1 MKEADWELGRKQT
14 ARTNTIQQQK
24 TYSFICFLPQ
34 LPPLLLYLVLV
45 ISIFPL
51 FISPSRSLFS
61 TGTFWVQCPLI
72 LFWARCP
79 LFSRF
84 PKSSLLPPALLPLF
98 HNVLMSNS
106 FSPFLPTSLFLSF
119 AWSILLTFVS
129 LPLYFLL
136 YLFSHII
143 FPLPPPL
150 PASRP
155 PAAGGRFRGPGGDD
169 LTVDGAQQQHE
180 PDGSKHLGGR
190 YPMRLRDGHV
200 QDCCCHCG
208 RERSKR
214 SWQHY
219 KQRSWMS
226 RLLFKLTPNSALW
239 GPKIQLDPNI
249 VHLNEFVVWTAV
261 PHFSLIW
268 ISNSLTPTC
277 ASTILLWWRKSNI

>member
-143 FPLPPPL
+143 FPLFFPIPPP
-150 PASRP
+150 PVTCVSSPRCWRQVSGSWWRRSDSGRC
-155 PAAGGRFRGPGGDD
+155 PAATWARWLQTPRWP
-169 LTVDGAQQQHE
+169 VSHE
-180 PDGSKHLGGR
+180 AEGWSRTGLLLPL
-190 YPMRLRDGHV
+190 
-200 QDCCCHCG
+200 
-208 RERSKR
+208 RERA
-214 SWQHY
+214 
-219 KQRSWMS
+219 KQAFMTT
-226 RLLFKLTPNSALW
+226 L
-239 GPKIQLDPNI
+239 
-249 VHLNEFVVWTAV
+249 
-261 PHFSLIW
+261 
-268 ISNSLTPTC
+268 
-277 ASTILLWWRKSNI
+277 